1 MRCQSYVNIP
11 ASEMFAAAGSG
22 GRTFDSFLQKSG
34 RAEAIWFPFTDKPW
48 LKVWTPTPRCP
59 FGARAV
65 NGPFNYPFSDN
76 IPKALS
82 DLLAAI
88 NTGHPELTPLLGKL
102 QYDLVVGGMALTL
115 GYDLWGWSKDLLL
128 YIKPSTLRVTA
139 NGYAVLTR
147 RRDVQRVINE
157 FYLQYQTMVAA
168 YRANGHYP
176 MNGPVEIRVSGL
188 DQPGESIV
196 PGAQVPSLSAIR
208 PRPTNR
214 SGTRR
219 SGWTSSA
226 CRYPAGQCLLPRV
239 RGLAVRPLQ
248 RRLRLAA
255 GGVEQ
260 GLGLQPHR
268 RLGRADGGRPVGGA
282 VATPGPGRRQRLGRR
297 GAPVERSRSA
307 SAVQLAAARPADAMK
322 CRYARPY

>member
-208 PRPTNR
+208 PRPDQPEWDTAIWLDIL
-214 SGTRR
+214 SLPVPRR
-219 SGWTSSA
+219 PMPSTTSSRPGCSTTSA
-226 CRYPAGQCLLPRV
+226 ATTPRCGWSGARAGATAPPPP
-239 RGLAVRPLQ
+239 GTS
-248 RRLRLAA
+248 RRWS
-255 GGVEQ
+255 
-260 GLGLQPHR
+260 
-268 RLGRADGGRPVGGA
+268 
-282 VATPGPGRRQRLGRR
+282 TSWW
-297 GAPVERSRSA
+297 RS
-307 SAVQLAAARPADAMK
+307 
-322 CRYARPY
+322 RYARAWSQTTIGTAPCAS

>member
-1 MRCQSYVNIP
+1 
-11 ASEMFAAAGSG
+11 
-22 GRTFDSFLQKSG
+22 
-34 RAEAIWFPFTDKPW
+34 
-48 LKVWTPTPRCP
+48 
-59 FGARAV
+59 
-65 NGPFNYPFSDN
+65 
-76 IPKALS
+76 
-82 DLLAAI
+82 
-88 NTGHPELTPLLGKL
+88 
-102 QYDLVVGGMALTL
+102 MALTL

-208 PRPTNR
+208 PRPDQPEWDTAIWLDILSLPGTPQANAFYHEFEAWLFDHF
-214 SGTRR
+214 SGDYASLRVEW
-219 SGWTSSA
+219 SKGW
-226 CRYPAGQCLLPRV
+226 GQPR
-239 RGLAVRPLQ
+239 
-248 RRLRLAA
+248 
-255 GGVEQ
+255 
-260 GLGLQPHR
+260 R

-282 VATPGPGRRQRLGRR
+282 VATPGLV
-297 GAPVERSRSA
+297 ADNDWD
-307 SAVQLAAARPADAMK
+307 SAVRQLNEADPHRLFSSPLLDRLM
-322 CRYARPY
+322 P